1 MYDSLSVPAKVT
13 LTVTQGKLKG
23 KQFTFEERAICIIG
37 RAKNCNIQIPSDRYH
52 STVSRY
58 HCILDINPPYIRIRD
73 FGSRNGTKVNGKC
86 IGKRKK
92 HQTASEGAKLN
103 FAEYDLHDGD
113 EIRLGNTTFQV
124 NINCLATTTIF
135 NSESESNKLPRAV
148 KNKARLNLA
157 SIDDYTRVKDLGV
170 GGFGEVYLARHNLTG
185 ELVAIKTLL
194 PQVAAKP
201 YMKQMFLREINNTK
215 MLDHPNLVRLKDF
228 GCSND
233 VFFFVMEYCNCG
245 SVSDLIEVRQGK
257 LTLSEATSI
266 CYQVLDGLSYAHTE
280 LGLVHRDIKPNN
292 IFLTIDDGKLTAKLG
307 DYGLA
312 KNFDLA
318 GLSGQTMTGTAMGTP
333 NFMSRKQVLN
343 FKYAKPDIDVWA
355 VAASLYFMLTL
366 KHPRDLQG
374 VEPMLA
380 ILKTQPVPIQARD
393 NSISQTLADLI
404 DSALKDDGELRFRS
418 ASDFKQA
425 LLQAEQNATCK
436 TLNILELDRIGVTSL
451 RYRLLQK

>member
-1 MYDSLSVPAKVT
+1 MPAIT
-13 LTVTQGKLKG
+13 LTITQGKLQD
-23 KQFTFEERAICIIG
+23 KQFTFEDRTICIIG
-37 RAKNCNIQIPSDRYH
+37 RANSCHIQLPSDRH
-52 STVSRY
+52 HATVSRY
-58 HCILDINPPYIRIRD
+58 HCLLDINPPDIRIRD

-86 IGKRKK
+86 IGKREK
-92 HQTASEGAKLN
+92 HHTPSQGAKLS

-113 EIRLGNTTFQV
+113 EIKLGNTLFKV
-124 NINCLATTTIF
+124 KIDFATKTIF
-135 NSESESNKLPRAV
+135 NSEPESNIPHAI
-148 KNKARLNLA
+148 ASQAFGLA
-157 SIDDYTRVKDLGV
+157 SLEDYTKVKELGV
-170 GGFGEVYLARHNLTG
+170 GGFGEVYLARHNRTG

-194 PQVAAKP
+194 PQVAVKP
-201 YMKQMFLREINNTK
+201 YMKEMFLREIKNTK

-228 GCSND
+228 GCSDD
-233 VFFFVMEYCNCG
+233 VFFFVMEYCSCG

-257 LTLSEATSI
+257 LTLNEATDI
-266 CYQVLDGLSYAHTE
+266 ILQVLDGLSYAHTE

-343 FKYAKPDIDVWA
+343 FKYAKPDVDVWA

-366 KHPRDLQG
+366 KHPRDLQR

-380 ILKTQPVPIQARD
+380 ILKTQPVPIQTRD
-393 NSISQTLADLI
+393 ASISQTLANLI
-404 DSALKDDGELRFRS
+404 DSALKDDAELKFKN
-418 ASDFKQA
+418 AADFKQA
-425 LLQAEQNATCK
+425 LIQAVQNATCK
-436 TLNILELDRIGVTSL
+436 TLNIFDV
-451 RYRLLQK
+451 

>member
-1 MYDSLSVPAKVT
+1 MPAKIT
-13 LTVTQGKLKG
+13 LTIAQGKLKG
-23 KQFTFEERAICIIG
+23 KQFTFEERTICIIG

-58 HCILDINPPYIRIRD
+58 HCLLDINPPDIRIRD
-73 FGSRNGTKVNGKC
+73 FGSRNGTNVNGKC

-92 HQTASEGAKLN
+92 HQTPSEGAKLN

-113 EIRLGNTTFQV
+113 EIKLGNTLFQV
-124 NINCLATTTIF
+124 NIDRLAKTTVF
-135 NSESESNKLPRAV
+135 NSEPESNKLPYAT
-148 KNKARLNLA
+148 KNEAEFSLA
-157 SIDDYTRVKDLGV
+157 SINDYTKVKDLGA
-170 GGFGEVYLARHNLTG
+170 GGFGEVYLARHNRTG
-185 ELVAIKTLL
+185 ELVAIKTIS

-201 YMKQMFLREINNTK
+201 YMKQMFLREIKNTK

-228 GCSND
+228 GCFD
-233 VFFFVMEYCNCG
+233 DIFFFVMEYCSCG
-245 SVSDLIEVRQGK
+245 SVSDLIEVRHGK
-257 LTLSEATSI
+257 LTLSEATNI
-266 CYQVLDGLSYAHTE
+266 ILQVLDGLSYAHTE

-292 IFLTIDDGKLTAKLG
+292 IFLNIEDGKLTAKLG

-374 VEPMLA
+374 VETMLA

-393 NSISQTLADLI
+393 ASISQTLANLI
-404 DSALKDDGELRFRS
+404 DSALKDDAELKFKS

-425 LLQAEQNATCK
+425 LLQVVQNATCK
-436 TLNILELDRIGVTSL
+436 TLNIFELDPIL
-451 RYRLLQK
+451 IE